1 MIKGIS
7 EDILRRVYDFSE
19 MTNEEL
25 RCKFFQKLQECI
37 DLCNNSADILEWV
50 KNEGLE
56 KEVVELLTQWK
67 EDGTLESLI
76 NIDLLNTIKTE
87 LSSKIDKKV
96 DSETFNNTVST
107 INEQLDN
114 IAILKPNGVDDTDNI
129 VNILNTQKRIKLLDG
144 AFKVTNIKLSSDV
157 ELIGSN
163 NTTIELIGK
172 NGVPCL
178 YAINAANIKISN
190 INFVG
195 NDLDLYGFGVISL
208 FNTTNSIIEECKF
221 NNIFRGLHK
230 GSVAINLEGSS
241 NNVVRR
247 NKITNSGYGI
257 CVGTRNDDISI
268 DGQTITLLKE
278 ANNNIIEFNYIH
290 TTTMDGI
297 FISASLNTEV
307 TTHRISDNIVRF
319 NEVYYSDDLGIE
331 SSRNSDNCLIFGNKV
346 VGSKGANIFVRGG
359 DKNIVK
365 NNISS
370 KAKGVTGSYYSGGI
384 AVSEDFGT
392 ITSCIIK
399 NNECFNNI
407 GEGIIVGIV
416 SNKAIKITSNKCY
429 NNDVGLYFGTNAK
442 GCRVLYNEIYN
453 NNNGIDIK
461 YGTSNV
467 AGHTVKFNSIY
478 DNSNV
483 GIVVNGERNNIQF
496 NDVAGNEIG
505 ISSNTGTTCNFN
517 VIKNNDLTGN
527 TTNLQLNGNGTGNLY
542 VNNDGVTDEPK
553 ILISNQGKGYI
564 NEVYIDNSTNQL
576 CWNKDGSVKK
586 VQLI

>member
-1 MIKGIS
+1 MSIEKIRNIGLDKLITQ
-7 EDILRRVYDFSE
+7 VYDFDSL
-19 MTNEEL
+19 TTDEL
-25 RCKFFQKLQECI
+25 LCKFAQKINIIIEHLKYIDDRCYNSDKAMEEKLQY
-37 DLCNNSADILEWV
+37 LLGQ
-50 KNEGLE
+50 GLE
-56 KEVVELLTQWK
+56 EQVAKRLIE
-67 EDGTLESLI
+67 LI
-76 NIDLLNTIKTE
+76 NNGVMGKL
-87 LSSKIDKKV
+87 
-96 DSETFNNTVST
+96 
-107 INEQLDN
+107 INETLLKEINDKVDN
-114 IAILKPNGVDDTDNI
+114 IAVLKPNGVDDTNNI

-144 AFKVTNIKLSSDV
+144 VFKVTNIKLSSDV

-178 YAINAANIKISN
+178 YGINASNIKISN
-190 INFVG
+190 IIFDG
-195 NDLDLYGFGVISL
+195 KDLDLYGFGVISL

-221 NNIFRGLHK
+221 NNVFRGLQK
-230 GSVAINLEGSS
+230 GSVAIDLEGSS
-241 NNVVRR
+241 NNIVRR

-278 ANNNIIEFNYIH
+278 ANNNITEFNYIH
-290 TTTMDGI
+290 TTSMDGI

-307 TTHRISDNIVRF
+307 TSHRISDNIVRF

-331 SSRNSDNCLIFGNKV
+331 SSRNSDNCIIEGNTV
-346 VGSKGANIFVRGG
+346 IGSKGANIFVRGG
-359 DKNIVK
+359 NKNIVK

-399 NNECFNNI
+399 NNECFNNT
-407 GEGIIVGIV
+407 GEGIMVGIV
-416 SNKAIKITSNKCY
+416 SDKAIKISNNKCY
-429 NNDVGLYFGTNAK
+429 NNDVGLYLGMNAK

-453 NNNGIDIK
+453 NNKGIDIT

-496 NDVAGNEIG
+496 NDVAGNAIG
-505 ISSNTGTTCNFN
+505 VSSDTGTTCNFN

-527 TTNLQLNGNGTGNLY
+527 TTNLQLNGNGTSNIY

-553 ILISNQGKGYI
+553 ILLSNQGKGYI

-586 VQLI
+586 VQLT